1 VIILV
6 PLIYLRI
13 LFFMLAQ
20 NMLRLIIILSEIQR
34 RRFRFILFPLTI
46 NLQISLLSRFLLLH
60 LLPFVSSFGL
70 ILPLSLRGHNIE
82 CILYRKYYRHYSS
95 IVFSILTIV
104 YCSTHINR
112 KGLAKPK
119 VKPPNYSQ
127 LGLI

>member
-46 NLQISLLSRFLLLH
+46 NLQMSLLSRFLLLH

-104 YCSTHINR
+104 YCPTHINR